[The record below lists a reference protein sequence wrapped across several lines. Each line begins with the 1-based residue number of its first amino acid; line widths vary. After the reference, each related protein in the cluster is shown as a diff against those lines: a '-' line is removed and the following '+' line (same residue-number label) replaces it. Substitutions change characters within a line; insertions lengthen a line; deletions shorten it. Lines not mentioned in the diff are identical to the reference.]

1 MRKRELILLLWLAV
15 LFILG
20 QTTRACAGLTD
31 IQTVFII
38 MMENHDWS
46 VILYGTNC
54 PYIKDTLVPMA
65 SSATQYYNPPGLHP
79 SLPNYLWLEA
89 GTNFGIMADG
99 APGSFPAITT
109 TNHLVTLFRNA
120 GISWR
125 TYQEG
130 ISGNT
135 CPVTDNY
142 PSEYVTRHNPFVYFT
157 DLRGFNFCTN
167 HIRPYAELAADLQNN
182 TVSRYNFI
190 TPNLTNDM
198 HELFEDASLIQGD
211 RWLSVEVPRILAS
224 QAYTNNG
231 AIFILWDEG
240 SYDFSDGPLGCI
252 VD

>member
-89 GTNFGIMADG
+89 GTNFGILDDAE
-99 APGSFPAITT
+99 PS
-109 TNHLVTLFRNA
+109 TNHQSSTAPLVTLLDAA
-120 GISWR
+120 GVSWR
-125 TYQEG
+125 AYQEG
-130 ISGNT
+130 TGGIV
-135 CPVTDNY
+135 CPLTD
-142 PSEYVTRHNPFVYFT
+142 
-157 DLRGFNFCTN
+157 
-167 HIRPYAELAADLQNN
+167 
-182 TVSRYNFI
+182 
-190 TPNLTNDM
+190 
-198 HELFEDASLIQGD
+198 QGD
-211 RWLSVEVPRILAS
+211 YVVP
-224 QAYTNNG
+224 
-231 AIFILWDEG
+231 
-240 SYDFSDGPLGCI
+240 
-252 VD
+252 